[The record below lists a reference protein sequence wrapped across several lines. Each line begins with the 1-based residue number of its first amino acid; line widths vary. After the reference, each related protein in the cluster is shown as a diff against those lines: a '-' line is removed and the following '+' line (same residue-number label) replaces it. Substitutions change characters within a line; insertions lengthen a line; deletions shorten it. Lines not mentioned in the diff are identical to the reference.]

1 VYVIA
6 ITVAMLFQEQPCKRI
21 FKLMGKWCERLAERI
36 YEMSVDTYSQTVM
49 PSLHSSGWQRK
60 HLDWE
65 FKLANKESAELPALG
80 RAECGVWGDLST
92 VRRRVQ
98 VPLTGATIHRG

>member
-1 VYVIA
+1 MSLTA
-6 ITVAMLFQEQPCKRI
+6 IECPDGVCHSHHGGHAVPRTAMQKNLQSH
-21 FKLMGKWCERLAERI
+21 GKEWCERLAERI

-65 FKLANKESAELPALG
+65 FKLANNCLLYTSDAADE
-80 RAECGVWGDLST
+80 
-92 VRRRVQ
+92 
-98 VPLTGATIHRG
+98 